1 MSAITESI
9 EVDAPVTTVYNQWTQ
24 FEEFPRFMEGV
35 DSIQQQDDRHLHW
48 IASHAGKRHEWDAE
62 IVDQAPDKRVAWRDV
77 SGTTN
82 EGEVTFEP
90 LGTDRTRVNVRMDWE
105 PEGVR
110 EKIGAALGFDDR
122 RVKGDLARFKSFIEE
137 RGAETGGWRG
147 NIGDET

>member
-62 IVDQAPDKRVAWRDV
+62 IVDQTPDKRVAWRDV

-147 NIGDET
+147 DIGDQT

>member
-1 MSAITESI
+1 MSAVMESI
-9 EVDAPVTTVYNQWTQ
+9 EVEAPVTTVYNQWTQ

-35 DSIQQQDDRHLHW
+35 DSIEQLDDRHLHW
-48 IASHAGKRHEWDAE
+48 TASHGGKRHEWDAE
-62 IVDQAPDKRVAWRDV
+62 IVDQTPDTRVAWRDV

-105 PEGVR
+105 PEGVK

-122 RVKGDLARFKSFIEE
+122 RIKGDLARFKTFIEE
-137 RGAETGGWRG
+137 RGRETGGWRG
-147 NIGDET
+147 NIGDQT